1 MSVCLLRLKLQ
12 SQSLDVLALSEI
24 RLDDTLTDSQMS
36 IEGYVLIR
44 RDRHRGGGGI
54 GMYIRNLIDFK
65 ISSDLSHPDLEFL
78 CGEIKKPGVKPF
90 IFSNWYRPPNTS
102 VELFGKSEVL
112 LEKIEAENT
121 ESNIIRDLN
130 CDLMASPSNNEI
142 RHLIE
147 LSESYQYVQLI
158 KEPTRITP
166 NSKTLIDLFLTNE
179 PDKITLSGVSHVGYS
194 VHSMIY
200 ASRKQA
206 SPKLFARVIK
216 SRQYK
221 HFVLDNF
228 LSDIEMVP
236 WAMKEYVDDLI
247 KAWELWKQ
255 SFLPVADLHAPF
267 KRKSV
272 KSSSA
277 PWLSNEIKLLMCE
290 RDRVK
295 RIAIITGDHMKWTEY
310 KSLKNQV
317 NHFVKAC

>member
-12 SQSLDVLALSEI
+12 SQSLDVLALSET

-78 CGEIKKPGVKPF
+78 CVEIKKPGVKPF
-90 IFSNWYRPPNTS
+90 IFSNWYRPPNTC

-121 ESNIIRDLN
+121 ESNIIRDLK
-130 CDLMASPSNNEI
+130 MASPSNNEI

-147 LSESYQYVQLI
+147 LSESYQYVPLI

-179 PDKITLSGVSHVGYS
+179 PDKI
-194 VHSMIY
+194 
-200 ASRKQA
+200 
-206 SPKLFARVIK
+206 VII
-216 SRQYK
+216 
-221 HFVLDNF
+221 V
-228 LSDIEMVP
+228 
-236 WAMKEYVDDLI
+236 
-247 KAWELWKQ
+247 
-255 SFLPVADLHAPF
+255 
-267 KRKSV
+267 
-272 KSSSA
+272 
-277 PWLSNEIKLLMCE
+277 
-290 RDRVK
+290 
-295 RIAIITGDHMKWTEY
+295 
-310 KSLKNQV
+310 
-317 NHFVKAC
+317 